1 MRVLLGAAVL
11 LVATMSVLASEYHVE
26 DANGLL
32 DRFEAPTHRQIDYD
46 YREGIELQPQDDI
59 GFFQGN
65 NLPRPSGLNSLG
77 EFNSLV
83 PSDGFEPVPPVG
95 GPPPFTIPELS
106 APNHFPDFGP
116 QAPRPPPAPPN
127 SPASHSDTREPNLPT
142 TVIVGPIFQGNR
154 PKRRPNRR
162 PGRIPH
168 RRPSIRGRR
177 RPQKQLV
184 PKRES
189 TDDGPAAGGIVRA
202 TNGGRGKTNGNR
214 SQEEGISG
222 FLKSFRR
229 LIHRVI

>member
-59 GFFQGN
+59 GF
-65 NLPRPSGLNSLG
+65 
-77 EFNSLV
+77 
-83 PSDGFEPVPPVG
+83 
-95 GPPPFTIPELS
+95 
-106 APNHFPDFGP
+106 
-116 QAPRPPPAPPN
+116 
-127 SPASHSDTREPNLPT
+127 
-142 TVIVGPIFQGNR
+142 FQGNR